1 MGRSW
6 TRGTLRPDRTSRYT
20 RLRQLTVRITQRKR
34 KKRERLLRGVSLG
47 LHQDLRRAETE
58 TGIETDLVRRKGP
71 NPGLA
76 PGPGKERRKATR
88 ETDRETETGHE
99 TDTTE
104 TDITE
109 TGETTDVTGTR
120 TTLTSCDDT
129 KRIPAGTRNTAGDL
143 GADHERVGSG
153 TGRHL

>member
-71 NPGLA
+71 NRGLA

-88 ETDRETETGHE
+88 ETDPETETGH
-99 TDTTE
+99 E

-109 TGETTDVTGTR
+109 TGETTDVAGTR

-129 KRIPAGTRNTAGDL
+129 KRIPAGIR
-143 GADHERVGSG
+143 
-153 TGRHL
+153 